1 MATLVSDNLE
11 EVERS
16 ITKEAPCHYVL
27 KIQSFSL
34 LAKNGI
40 EKYESGEFQAS
51 GYKWKL
57 ILYPN
62 GNRSRNVREHL
73 SLYLVFADVGS
84 LFRQGLEVHAFFRFF
99 LLDQSKDEHLVVHG
113 ILIPSTSGCMYAC
126 IEAVELILFCH
137 VMPIDAK
144 EKNRRFHRL
153 KHQWGFDHL
162 IPIRTINDVS
172 NGYLLDDTCVFGA
185 EVFVTKETRPGRAEC
200 LSVVKDAI
208 SCKHVWRI
216 ENFSKLESECLES
229 NAFFSGDQIWKIQ
242 LYPKGRRYGS
252 GTHIS
257 LYLALEDSSTLTD
270 GSKIFAEFTLRI
282 QDQLQSRH
290 IAGKVNHWFSESS
303 QESGWAKFV
312 SLAYFHHTGAGC
324 LVKDVCV
331 VEAEVTVHAVASTL

>member
-99 LLDQSKDEHLVVHG
+99 LLDQSKDEHLVVH
-113 ILIPSTSGCMYAC
+113 
-126 IEAVELILFCH
+126 
-137 VMPIDAK
+137 DAK

>member
-11 EVERS
+11 
-16 ITKEAPCHYVL
+16 
-27 KIQSFSL
+27 
-34 LAKNGI
+34 
-40 EKYESGEFQAS
+40 
-51 GYKWKL
+51 
-57 ILYPN
+57 
-62 GNRSRNVREHL
+62 
-73 SLYLVFADVGS
+73 
-84 LFRQGLEVHAFFRFF
+84 
-99 LLDQSKDEHLVVHG
+99 
-113 ILIPSTSGCMYAC
+113 
-126 IEAVELILFCH
+126 
-137 VMPIDAK
+137 DAK

-162 IPIRTINDVS
+162 IPIRTFNDVS

-229 NAFFSGDQIWKIQ
+229 NAFFSGDQRWKIQ

-270 GSKIFAEFTLRI
+270 SSKIFAEFTLRI

>member
-1 MATLVSDNLE
+1 MFDTVKLCLKLLSYPKSVPMATLVSDNLE

-99 LLDQSKDEHLVVHG
+99 LLDQSKDEHLVVH
-113 ILIPSTSGCMYAC
+113 
-126 IEAVELILFCH
+126 
-137 VMPIDAK
+137 DAK

-324 LVKDVCV
+324 LVKDVCA